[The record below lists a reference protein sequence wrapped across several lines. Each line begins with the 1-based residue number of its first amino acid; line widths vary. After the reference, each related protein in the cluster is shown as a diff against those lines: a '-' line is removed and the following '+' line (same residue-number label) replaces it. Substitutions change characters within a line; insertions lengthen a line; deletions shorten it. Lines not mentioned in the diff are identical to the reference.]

1 MYIYISI
8 YILYIYIYIY
18 IYVYIYIYIYIIY
31 IYIYI
36 HISIGEFG
44 LVLAHFCIA
53 VYILDMTS
61 CESFLLAKN
70 ELSKLKQLAVITL
83 L

>member
-1 MYIYISI
+1 MYIYIYT
-8 YILYIYIYIY
+8 YI
-18 IYVYIYIYIYIIY
+18 

-44 LVLAHFCIA
+44 LVLAHFYIA

>member
-8 YILYIYIYIY
+8 YILYIY
-18 IYVYIYIYIYIIY
+18 IY

-44 LVLAHFCIA
+44 LVLAHFYIA